1 MGRLVFDSESGTDTP
16 ATMPAPIV
24 PWRLLKLVPAPLRG
38 PLHQLWGSECA
49 ACGKHA
55 VTARR
60 RALSSELIAA
70 WELPRDWVEHF
81 ERREGVLCSACG
93 SSARV
98 QQLASVVAAE
108 CARRLELPRS
118 SLAELAR
125 GSAFHRLAVAE
136 INPCGKLHQFLAL
149 HPRLSFSD
157 YGSTTARSEDLQA
170 LSYGDATFDLVLTSD
185 TLEHIPDIWLAF
197 AEIRRVLKPGGV
209 HVFTIP
215 VVSDRP
221 TRARAVIEDGRTRHL
236 LPPSYHGS
244 PGTSSDD
251 RLVFLEAGG
260 DFAQLAQGR
269 GFPLEIHADPLN
281 PSLVTFIFRR
291 AS

>member
-1 MGRLVFDSESGTDTP
+1 MP
-16 ATMPAPIV
+16 ATIV

-60 RALSSELIAA
+60 RALSPELITA
-70 WELPRDWVEHF
+70 WELTTDWVEHF

-98 QQLASVVAAE
+98 QQLASVIAAE
-108 CARRLELPRS
+108 CARRLDLPRT
-118 SLAELAR
+118 SLARLAR
-125 GSAFHRLAVAE
+125 GSAFHSLGVAE

-157 YGSTTARSEDLQA
+157 YGSSTVRSEDLQA
-170 LSYGDATFDLVLTSD
+170 LTYGDQTFDLVLTSD
-185 TLEHIPDIWLAF
+185 TLEHIPNIWLAF
-197 AEIRRVLKPGGV
+197 AEIRRVLKPGGA

-215 VVSDRP
+215 MVSDRP
-221 TRARAVIEDGRTRHL
+221 TRVRAVIEDGRTRHL
-236 LPPSYHGS
+236 LPPSHHGS

-251 RLVFLEAGG
+251 RLVFLEAGD
-260 DFAQLAQGR
+260 DFPRLAAER

-281 PSLVTFIFRR
+281 PSLVTFVFRR
-291 AS
+291 EG